1 MCLVLSIRILNI
13 YLPNSL
19 PLLFISATIN
29 GSYYHTKYYYPL
41 SITVIITHI
50 LLETITEYTFTQLT
64 SPLLHQCNYQWSIH
78 PSSKVLIFI
87 SFTTIGQIYREAHTS
102 RFETLDDDSGSND
115 DDIVGVSWQ
124 YLSGR
129 TQPIGWIGQM
139 GHYS

>member
-1 MCLVLSIRILNI
+1 MCLVRSIRILNI

-19 PLLFISATIN
+19 PLFFISATIN
-29 GSYYHTKYYYPL
+29 GSYYHTKYIYPYHIGNYRRIYL
-41 SITVIITHI
+41 PKSLPLFITT
-50 LLETITEYTFTQLT
+50 TINGKYA
-64 SPLLHQCNYQWSIH
+64 
-78 PSSKVLIFI
+78 SSKVLIFV